1 MGTLTTNFD
10 VEEFENVSSRPLL
23 PSDVAK
29 ARTLAGKLQNGR
41 RLFNVPLMLTSYIR
55 PGVTS
60 SGKPSQHN
68 DGSAIDFEPDWNSAP
83 DLNPRTWFDRWSS
96 FAQSGGLGDFGQLIF
111 YPFSD
116 HHTHLS
122 LGTRREILISNS
134 DETEYG
140 PPTPDVVS
148 RIPGSVVAGA
158 GGLLLVGAAFLFL
171 NPKRGR

>member
-1 MGTLTTNFD
+1 MPSLTSNFD
-10 VEEFENVSSRPLL
+10 ADEFEAVSDRPLL
-23 PSDVAK
+23 ATDISK
-29 ARTLAGKLQNGR
+29 ARQLAVKLEAGR
-41 RLFNVPLMLTSYIR
+41 RLFNVPLFLTSYIR

-68 DGSAIDFEPDWNSAP
+68 DGSAIDFEADWGAAP
-83 DLNPRTWFDRWSS
+83 DLNPRTWFDRWST
-96 FAQSGGLGDFGQLIF
+96 FAQNGGLGDFGQLIF

-122 LGTRREILISNS
+122 LGFKREILISNS
-134 DETEYG
+134 DETQYG

-158 GGLLLVGAAFLFL
+158 GGLLLVGATLLFL
-171 NPKRGR
+171 NTKRRG

>member
-1 MGTLTTNFD
+1 MTSLTTNFGSD
-10 VEEFENVSSRPLL
+10 EFENVSSRPLL
-23 PSDVAK
+23 ATDISK
-29 ARTLAGKLQNGR
+29 ARQLAVKLEGGR
-41 RLFNVPLMLTSYIR
+41 RLFNVRLILTSYIR
-55 PGVTS
+55 PGVTT

-68 DGSAIDFEPDWNSAP
+68 DGSAIDFEPVWDDAP
-83 DLNPRTWFDRWSS
+83 DLNPRTWFDRWST
-96 FAQSGGLGDFGQLIF
+96 FAQQGGFGDFGQLIF

-158 GGLLLVGAAFLFL
+158 GGLLLVGAALLFM
-171 NPKRGR
+171 NPKRKG